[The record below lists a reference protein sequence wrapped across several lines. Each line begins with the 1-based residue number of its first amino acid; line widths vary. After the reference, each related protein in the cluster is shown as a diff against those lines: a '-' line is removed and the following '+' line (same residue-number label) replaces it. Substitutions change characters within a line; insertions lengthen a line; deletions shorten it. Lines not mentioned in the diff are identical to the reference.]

1 MEDKPVLEKVFN
13 EDLNIEELIKEG
25 GILAR
30 LYIEVQ
36 GNDREISKEA
46 LNTTVFERLS
56 NEPNVSLLEVKLYD
70 LKKEDDKDEFYTGV
84 VEIKLIAHD
93 FRWLVNTVM
102 RYGPTAIEII
112 EPEEVHLSS
121 DQMHSIVADVSSTS
135 QMLSSQLLS
144 LLKDDERRAIYEKI
158 LEKKDF

>member
-1 MEDKPVLEKVFN
+1 MDEKPVLEKTFN
-13 EDLNIEELIKEG
+13 EELDIEELMKEG

-36 GNDREISKEA
+36 GNDLEVAKEA

-56 NEPNVSLLEVKLYD
+56 NEPYISLLEVKMYD
-70 LKKEDDKDEFYTGV
+70 LRKEDDKEEVYSGV

-93 FRWLVNTVM
+93 FRWFINMVM

-112 EPEEVHLSS
+112 EPEEVNLSS
-121 DQMHSIVADVSSTS
+121 DQMHSIAADVSSTS
-135 QMLSSQLLS
+135 QMLSTQLLS
-144 LLKDDERRAIYEKI
+144 LLKDDERKAIYEKI